1 MFVNPMNPKLAPI
14 AKKIFTEYGRQV
26 TDVFKLETDQEIWVS
41 FGEAYSCPFSKSMS
55 LCIM

>member
-1 MFVNPMNPKLAPI
+1 VNPMNPKLAPI